1 MSHSR
6 GDKTRQRCWHQHFSV
21 SWYLNISIRD
31 RVRSTYRGSHLAILR
46 YWYYWWPGCR
56 THILCLLAEVFPTS
70 LTGAYCPSLNPVPWR
85 RCPHMWPLAKCLSA
99 ETRRWPHL
107 IPSSRSPPKHAP
119 PLSQLRLAPQS
130 SHGVQRPWIDGVVKG
145 SGPLH
150 LPSDFLLCMWTWP
163 FDFRS

>member
-31 RVRSTYRGSHLAILR
+31 RVRSSYRGSHLAILR
-46 YWYYWWPGCR
+46 YWYHRWPGCR

-70 LTGAYCPSLNPVPWR
+70 LRGVYCASLNPVPWR

-99 ETRRWPHL
+99 ETRLWPHP
-107 IPSSRSPPKHAP
+107 IPAEVSSSEQPWRAEALDWSGSERFWPTSSPF
-119 PLSQLRLAPQS
+119 RFS
-130 SHGVQRPWIDGVVKG
+130 SVHVNLTFW
-145 SGPLH
+145 
-150 LPSDFLLCMWTWP
+150 F
-163 FDFRS
+163 